1 MTIKYMARVK
11 SPSAIRHR
19 KTLALAK
26 GFKQSRRRRYRV
38 AQEAVLHAG
47 QYAYNGRKLRKR
59 DMRSLWITRIGA
71 AVKAEGLS
79 YSKFIALMKTA
90 QVELDR
96 KMLADIAANDPQTFT
111 KIVGEVK

>member
-1 MTIKYMARVK
+1 MTRVK

-47 QYAYNGRKLRKR
+47 QYAYAGRKLRRR
-59 DMRSLWITRIGA
+59 DLRSLWITRISA
-71 AVKAEGLS
+71 ASKQEGIS
-79 YSKFIALMKTA
+79 YSKLIAALKA
-90 QVELDR
+90 NKIDLDR
-96 KMLADIAANDPQTFT
+96 KILADLVVNDPSTFT
-111 KIVGEVK
+111 QIVAEVK

>member
-1 MTIKYMARVK
+1 MSRVK
-11 SPSAIRHR
+11 SPSARRHR
-19 KTLALAK
+19 KTLELAK

-47 QYAYNGRKLRKR
+47 QYAYIGRKNRKR

-79 YSKFIALMKTA
+79 YSKFIAALKSSKID
-90 QVELDR
+90 LDR
-96 KMLADIAANDPQTFT
+96 KMLADIAANDPITFT